1 MSAPQRPET
10 AQRTSTKRPMAAT
23 DEFDPD
29 LVAAF
34 IDGKLSGADRERV
47 VRLLADSEEAF
58 EIYADAVRARADL
71 DADAII
77 PLPVRDPVP
86 IRRPRWL
93 TAGAPLAAAAALL
106 IAVLPRVVPNPAA
119 TFTMRADAIA
129 QPLTGRP
136 QLAMALRSALDEPRW
151 SATRGGRS
159 TFVDTTAALRLGA
172 RATDLEVAI
181 AVGDRERAGR
191 LVTEMVELL
200 DSVTLSD
207 ATRAEYGKLRQQ
219 ITTGGSISSIKAA
232 AATADEHLHDFL
244 DSRWYGTGKWLAAGE
259 LAARAHSADFF
270 KSRETARFL
279 RAAIQS
285 GEFAPDEVEALRQVE
300 GAAKRGIAESEFDT
314 VRETFAKLIQHH
326 AG

>member
-1 MSAPQRPET
+1 
-10 AQRTSTKRPMAAT
+10 
-23 DEFDPD
+23 
-29 LVAAF
+29 
-34 IDGKLSGADRERV
+34 
-47 VRLLADSEEAF
+47 
-58 EIYADAVRARADL
+58 
-71 DADAII
+71 
-77 PLPVRDPVP
+77 VP
-86 IRRPRWL
+86 IRRSRWL

-119 TFTMRADAIA
+119 TFAMRADAIA

-136 QLAMALRSALDEPRW
+136 QLAMALRSGLDEPRW
-151 SATRGGRS
+151 SATRGGPS

-191 LVTEMVELL
+191 LVAEMVELL

-207 ATRAEYGKLRQQ
+207 ATRAEYRELRKR
-219 ITTGGSISSIKAA
+219 ITAGDSISSIKAA
-232 AATADEHLHDFL
+232 AATADEHLADFL
-244 DSRWYGTGKWLAAGE
+244 KSPWYGTGKWLAAGE

-270 KSRETARFL
+270 KSNETARFL
-279 RAAIQS
+279 KAAIRS

-300 GAAKRGIAESEFDT
+300 GAAKRGIAENEFEK
-314 VRETFAKLIQHH
+314 VRETFAKLIQRH

>member
-1 MSAPQRPET
+1 
-10 AQRTSTKRPMAAT
+10 MAAT

-47 VRLLADSEEAF
+47 LRLLADSEEAF

-71 DADAII
+71 DAEAII
-77 PLPVRDPVP
+77 PLPVPDPVPVRPAADPVP
-86 IRRPRWL
+86 IRRSRWL

-106 IAVLPRVVPNPAA
+106 IAVLPRVETNLANAA
-119 TFTMRADAIA
+119 FAMRAESIA

-151 SATRGGRS
+151 SATRGGAS
-159 TFVDTTAALRLGA
+159 TLVESTAALRLGT
-172 RATDLEVAI
+172 RATDLQVAL
-181 AVGDRERAGR
+181 AVEDRERAAR
-191 LVTEMVELL
+191 LAAEMVELL
-200 DSVTLSD
+200 DSVNLSD
-207 ATRAEYGKLRQQ
+207 VARDEYVKLRQR
-219 ITTGGSISSIKAA
+219 ITTGDSIGSIDAA
-232 AATADEHLHDFL
+232 AATADEYLGDFL
-244 DSRWYGTGKWLAAGE
+244 KSRWYGMGKWLAAGE

-270 KSRETARFL
+270 KSSETARFL
-279 RAAIQS
+279 KAAIRS

-300 GAAKRGIAESEFDT
+300 GAAKRGIAENEFAM
-314 VRETFAKLIQHH
+314 VRETFAKLIQRH

>member
-1 MSAPQRPET
+1 
-10 AQRTSTKRPMAAT
+10 MAAT

-71 DADAII
+71 EAEGII
-77 PLPVRDPVP
+77 PLPVPDPVPVRPAADPVP
-86 IRRPRWL
+86 IRRSRWL

-106 IAVLPRVVPNPAA
+106 IAVLPRVETNLANAA
-119 TFTMRADAIA
+119 FAMRAESIA

-136 QLAMALRSALDEPRW
+136 QLAMALRSGLDEPRW
-151 SATRGGRS
+151 SATRGGPS

-207 ATRAEYGKLRQQ
+207 ATRAEYGELRHR
-219 ITTGGSISSIKAA
+219 ITTGDSISSIKAA

-244 DSRWYGTGKWLAAGE
+244 DSRWYGTGKWLAASE

-270 KSRETARFL
+270 KSSETARFL
-279 RAAIQS
+279 KAAIRS

-300 GAAKRGIAESEFDT
+300 RAAKRGIAENEFT
-314 VRETFAKLIQHH
+314 MVRETFAKLILRH